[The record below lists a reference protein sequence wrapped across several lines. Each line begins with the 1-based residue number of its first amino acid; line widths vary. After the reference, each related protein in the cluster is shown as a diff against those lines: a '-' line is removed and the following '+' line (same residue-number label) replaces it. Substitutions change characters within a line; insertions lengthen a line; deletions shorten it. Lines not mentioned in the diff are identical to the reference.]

1 MSSSRLFECGSCG
14 AYGKITLK
22 GEEYETSD
30 IECCPICGS
39 DISQVEED
47 YDEDES

>member
-1 MSSSRLFECGSCG
+1 MSSRLFECSSCG

-22 GEEYETSD
+22 GDDYDVYD

-39 DISQVEED
+39 DISEVDDDYEE
-47 YDEDES
+47 ESES

>member
-1 MSSSRLFECGSCG
+1 MSSRLFECTSCG

-22 GEEYETSD
+22 GDDYDVYD

-39 DISQVEED
+39 DISEVDDDYEE
-47 YDEDES
+47 ESES